1 MDQKI
6 MGCVVKIDEL
16 TMDLD
21 IDLRNQI
28 IDFYPTFV
36 SGLIKSGVYFPG
48 LKQGEFVMP
57 TAKTQIFGPKP
68 DPAPSGQTPSLVFS
82 QDKVESTVKC
92 PHCGGKVL
100 VTLKPE

>member
-48 LKQGEFVMP
+48 LKQGKFVMP
-57 TAKTQIFGPKP
+57 AAIFGPKP
-68 DPAPSGQTPSLVFS
+68 DPVRLGQTLDPIRP
-82 QDKVESTVKC
+82 QDGTESTVKC
-92 PHCGGKVL
+92 PHCGEKV
-100 VTLKPE
+100 VVMLKPE